1 MEKEKLDKMYD
12 ICFFDLDGTIID
24 SSPGITNSVMYAL
37 EKFGIEETEREK
49 LYKFIG
55 PPLTDSFARFYGFDD
70 EKSWKAVEYY
80 REYYQDTGIFECSVY
95 PGFEKSCLNGYTSRI
110 AISGAISLILSNTS
124 SIHLSL

>member
-49 LYKFIG
+49 LYHR
-55 PPLTDSFARFYGFDD
+55 SAAYRF
-70 EKSWKAVEYY
+70 V
-80 REYYQDTGIFECSVY
+80 RQ
-95 PGFEKSCLNGYTSRI
+95 
-110 AISGAISLILSNTS
+110 ILW
-124 SIHLSL
+124 I

>member
-70 EKSWKAVEYY
+70 EKAGRRWSI
-80 REYYQDTGIFECSVY
+80 TGNIIRIR
-95 PGFEKSCLNGYTSRI
+95 GF
-110 AISGAISLILSNTS
+110 LSARCIPDLKN
-124 SIHLSL
+124 H

>member
-49 LYKFIG
+49 IYKFIG

-70 EKSWKAVEYY
+70 EKSWKGWSI
-80 REYYQDTGIFECSVY
+80 TGNIIRIRGFLSVRCI
-95 PGFEKSCLNGYTSRI
+95 PDLKN
-110 AISGAISLILSNTS
+110 
-124 SIHLSL
+124 H

>member
-49 LYKFIG
+49 SVSYTH
-55 PPLTDSFARFYGFDD
+55 LTLPT
-70 EKSWKAVEYY
+70 K
-80 REYYQDTGIFECSVY
+80 
-95 PGFEKSCLNGYTSRI
+95 RI
-110 AISGAISLILSNTS
+110 V
-124 SIHLSL
+124 

>member
-55 PPLTDSFARFYGFDD
+55 PPLTVSFRKYYGFSEDSMD
-70 EKSWKAVEYY
+70 LTMRKAG
-80 REYYQDTGIFECSVY
+80 RRWSITGNIIRIRGFLSVRCI
-95 PGFEKSCLNGYTSRI
+95 PDLKN
-110 AISGAISLILSNTS
+110 
-124 SIHLSL
+124 H

>member
-37 EKFGIEETEREK
+37 EKFGIEEIEREK

-70 EKSWKAVEYY
+70 EKSWKAGSI
-80 REYYQDTGIFECSVY
+80 TGNIIRIRGFLSVRCI
-95 PGFEKSCLNGYTSRI
+95 PDLKN
-110 AISGAISLILSNTS
+110 
-124 SIHLSL
+124 H

>member
-70 EKSWKAVEYY
+70 EKSWKAVRSEEHTSELQSRCEISYAVFCLKK
-80 REYYQDTGIFECSVY
+80 IF
-95 PGFEKSCLNGYTSRI
+95 F
-110 AISGAISLILSNTS
+110 
-124 SIHLSL
+124 

>member
-55 PPLTDSFARFYGFDD
+55 PPIRSPDSMDLTMRKAGRRWSITGNIIRIRGFLSARCIPDL
-70 EKSWKAVEYY
+70 K
-80 REYYQDTGIFECSVY
+80 
-95 PGFEKSCLNGYTSRI
+95 N
-110 AISGAISLILSNTS
+110 
-124 SIHLSL
+124 H

>member
-70 EKSWKAVEYY
+70 EKSWI
-80 REYYQDTGIFECSVY
+80 TGNIIRIRGFLSVRCI
-95 PGFEKSCLNGYTSRI
+95 PDLKN
-110 AISGAISLILSNTS
+110 
-124 SIHLSL
+124 H

>member
-55 PPLTDSFARFYGFDD
+55 PPLTDSFARFYGLTTR
-70 EKSWKAVEYY
+70 KAG
-80 REYYQDTGIFECSVY
+80 RRWSITGNIIRIRGFLSVRCI
-95 PGFEKSCLNGYTSRI
+95 PDLKN
-110 AISGAISLILSNTS
+110 
-124 SIHLSL
+124 H

>member
-55 PPLTDSFARFYGFDD
+55 PIRSPDSMDLTMRKAGRRWSITGNIIRIRGFL
-70 EKSWKAVEYY
+70 
-80 REYYQDTGIFECSVY
+80 SVQCI
-95 PGFEKSCLNGYTSRI
+95 PDLKN
-110 AISGAISLILSNTS
+110 
-124 SIHLSL
+124 H